1 MLCTHLSAVQALRT
15 EFSFFIDFKP
25 CDRFDKKK
33 KVLYTES
40 SDVHHIYEVVCSGS
54 EHDVVMFNL
63 SAQILNREN
72 SLVITFVMPLPGGK
86 RLV

>member
-1 MLCTHLSAVQALRT
+1 MCSAVQAIRT

-25 CDRFDKKK
+25 CSRFDLKQ

-40 SDVHHIYEVVCSGS
+40 AHVHHIDEVVCSGS

-63 SAQILNREN
+63 SEQILN
-72 SLVITFVMPLPGGK
+72 
-86 RLV
+86 